1 MKLASR
7 SYLFVP
13 GDRPERFDKA
23 LASGAD
29 AVIVDLEDAVAPGT
43 KEQARA
49 ALANWLSAEHPVV
62 VRINAAGTRWFEDD
76 LALCA
81 HPGVA
86 AVMLPKAERAEE
98 LEHVARACTVR
109 GGRGIVRSAPVVLL
123 PLIESAVGFANAL
136 ALAQV
141 ARVERLGFGTID
153 FQLDLGMDGG
163 DEELLWFRSQLVLAS
178 RLAQK
183 LAPIDGVTTAI
194 DDVAAIAQD
203 VARARRIGLGAKLC
217 IHPRQVPVV
226 NRGFAPSA
234 EQLAWAQR
242 TVAAAGSSDGAA
254 VAVDGA
260 MVDRPVLLRAQAIL
274 REAEARGVG
283 LNDGAEP

>member
-1 MKLASR
+1 MKLAPR

-13 GDRPERFDKA
+13 GNRPERFGKA

-29 AVIVDLEDAVAPGT
+29 AVIVDLEDAVAPGD
-43 KEQARA
+43 KGEARD
-49 ALANWLSAEHPVV
+49 ALANWLSEEHQVV
-62 VRINAAGTRWFEDD
+62 VRINAAGTKWFADD

-86 AVMLPKAERAEE
+86 AVMLPKAELVDE
-98 LEHVARACTVR
+98 LAQVLGACS
-109 GGRGIVRSAPVVLL
+109 GPVVLL
-123 PLIESAVGFANAL
+123 PLIESAAGFANAL

-141 ARVERLGFGTID
+141 QQVERLGFGTID

-183 LAPIDGVTTAI
+183 LAPIDGVTPAI
-194 DDVAAIAQD
+194 DDAAAIAAD

-226 NRGFAPSA
+226 NRGFAPSP

-242 TVAAAGSSDGAA
+242 TVAAAGSSDGGA

-260 MVDRPVLLRAQAIL
+260 MVDRPVLLRAESIL

-283 LNDGAEP
+283 RDDGVGS

>member
-1 MKLASR
+1 MKLAPR

-13 GDRPERFDKA
+13 GDRPERFGKA

-29 AVIVDLEDAVAPGT
+29 AVIVDLEDAVAPDA
-43 KEQARA
+43 KDKARD

-62 VRINAAGTRWFEDD
+62 VRINAAGTKWFGDD

-86 AVMLPKAERAEE
+86 AVMLPKAERTDE
-98 LEHVARACTVR
+98 LEHVARACTVP
-109 GGRGIVRSAPVVLL
+109 GGRGNGRSAPVVLL
-123 PLIESAVGFANAL
+123 PLIESALGFAHAL

-141 ARVERLGFGTID
+141 AQVERLGFGTID

-183 LAPIDGVTTAI
+183 LAPIDGVTPAI
-194 DDVAAIAQD
+194 DDVAAISQD

-242 TVAAAGSSDGAA
+242 TVAAALGSDGAA

-274 REAEARGVG
+274 REAEERGVG
-283 LNDGAEP
+283 FSDGAEP

>member
-1 MKLASR
+1 MRLAPR

-13 GDRPERFDKA
+13 GNRPKRFAKA

-29 AVIVDLEDAVAPGT
+29 AVIVDLEDAVAPGD
-43 KEQARA
+43 KGQARD

-62 VRINAAGTRWFEDD
+62 VRINAAGTKWFADD
-76 LALCA
+76 LELCA
-81 HPGVA
+81 HPAVA
-86 AVMLPKAERAEE
+86 AVMLPKAERVDE
-98 LEHVARACTVR
+98 LAALARACAPQ
-109 GGRGIVRSAPVVLL
+109 GRHGAARSEPVVLL

-141 ARVERLGFGTID
+141 AQVERLGFGTID

-183 LAPIDGVTTAI
+183 LAPIDGVTAVI
-194 DDVAAIAQD
+194 DDPAVLAQD

-226 NRGFAPSA
+226 NRCFAPSP
-234 EQLAWAQR
+234 EQLVWARR
-242 TVAAAGSSDGAA
+242 TVAAAASSDGAA

-260 MVDRPVLLRAQAIL
+260 MVDRPVLLRAQSIL

-283 LNDGAEP
+283 LEDGGQA